1 MPTMMT
7 DIERREFF
15 EMMRQIHADKALRA
29 KVVADVRQLATDPI
43 WCAER
48 AAELTKRAASIPSD
62 GLGEDASLDLHH
74 DAAVAEGRRK

>member
-15 EMMRQIHADKALRA
+15 AMMRQIQADKALRA

-43 WCAER
+43 WCTER
-48 AAELTKRAASIPSD
+48 AAELGTRAASMPSD
-62 GLGEDASLDLHH
+62 GLDEDTSLDIHH
-74 DAAVAEGRRK
+74 DAAVAEARRK

>member
-1 MPTMMT
+1 MMT

-29 KVVADVRQLATDPI
+29 KVVADARQLATDPV

-48 AAELTKRAASIPSD
+48 AARLRTRAASIPSD
-62 GLGEDASLDLHH
+62 GLDEDTSLDVHQ
-74 DAAVAEGRRK
+74 DAAVAEPRRK